1 MCSGSAFPWVCQ
13 DAAWGGLSNPKHG
26 DLLLP
31 KGLILILVESG
42 PCLACCRMSHQGWGS
57 PAPPPPLPSIPVVL
71 TASCSSPSTLCLCAF
86 LQQLESGAAS
96 TKNI

>member
-57 PAPPPPLPSIPVVL
+57 PAPPPPPQHPHCAHSILQQPQHTL
-71 TASCSSPSTLCLCAF
+71 SLCLF
-86 LQQLESGAAS
+86 AAAREQS
-96 TKNI
+96 SQR